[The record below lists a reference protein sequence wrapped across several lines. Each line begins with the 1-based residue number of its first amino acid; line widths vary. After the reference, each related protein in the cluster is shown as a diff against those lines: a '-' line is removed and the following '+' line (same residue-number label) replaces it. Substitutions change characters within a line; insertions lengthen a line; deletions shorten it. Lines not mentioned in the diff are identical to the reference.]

1 MADRLAGSAR
11 SNTDRDVERN
21 CSVESFVSTL
31 RRLADALE
39 QGESFRIQVVNK
51 RFTVPA
57 NASLSIEHEAEEG
70 DEELELQLRW
80 SSPSAERD

>member
-1 MADRLAGSAR
+1 MA
-11 SNTDRDVERN
+11 DRDVERIHN
-21 CSVESFVSTL
+21 KESFISTL

-39 QGESFRIQVVNK
+39 KGEAFRIQVVNK

-57 NASLSIEHEAEEG
+57 GAELSIEHEAEGG

-80 SSPSAERD
+80 KSSSAPADE